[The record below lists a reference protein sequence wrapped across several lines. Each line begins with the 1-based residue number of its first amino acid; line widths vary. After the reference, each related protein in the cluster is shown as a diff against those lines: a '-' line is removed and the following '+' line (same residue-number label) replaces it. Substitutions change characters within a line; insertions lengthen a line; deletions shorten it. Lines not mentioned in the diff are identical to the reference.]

1 TMLPGYMDS
10 TRFMGI
16 NNYSGQPG
24 VPFVYGYQPGR
35 DWLESKAA
43 ANKLSRDSLFNAQFQ
58 QQYAQ
63 NIAINAM
70 VEPFKD
76 LRIDLTLTRSFTK
89 AYNELFKDT
98 GVGVFQHLNPY
109 ETGSFN
115 VSFIGIKTLFQPGGA
130 NSGTYNEFLQN
141 RY

>member
-1 TMLPGYMDS
+1 
-10 TRFMGI
+10 
-16 NNYSGQPG
+16 
-24 VPFVYGYQPGR
+24 
-35 DWLESKAA
+35 
-43 ANKLSRDSLFNAQFQ
+43 
-58 QQYAQ
+58 
-63 NIAINAM
+63 
-70 VEPFKD
+70 
-76 LRIDLTLTRSFTK
+76 RSFTK

-141 RY
+141 RYIISRRLGEGNPYSRGIPDPNDPNCAKGYTGYSQDVLIPSFIAAYAGRDPN